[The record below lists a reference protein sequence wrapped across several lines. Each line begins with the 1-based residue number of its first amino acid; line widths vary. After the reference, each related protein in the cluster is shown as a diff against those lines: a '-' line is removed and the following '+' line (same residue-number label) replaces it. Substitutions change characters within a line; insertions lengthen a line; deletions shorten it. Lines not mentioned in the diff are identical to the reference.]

1 MSILSRY
8 YPVTDSEEQSAIEK
22 RIGWYSFFI
31 TSAFVV
37 ALWLI
42 KLIEYEYS
50 FDFSGWGIYP
60 REIDG
65 LWGILF
71 SPLIHGN
78 FAHLAANTIP
88 MFVLMFSLFFFYRKS
103 SALIFVLIYLSTG
116 LLVWLGGRE
125 AWHIGASGL
134 IYGLAAFLFLSGVLS
149 SNVRLLTI
157 SLVVAFFYGGLFWGI
172 FPIKP
177 EISWES
183 HLWGALSGLT
193 LAVLFRKS
201 APTKPEEQED
211 EDDVEEGEWMEK
223 EVGEE
228 EEIQ

>member
-8 YPVTDSEEQSAIEK
+8 HPVKDSEEQSAIEK
-22 RIGWYSFFI
+22 RIAWYSFFI

-37 ALWLI
+37 VLWLI
-42 KLIEYEYS
+42 KLVEYEYTL
-50 FDFSGWGIYP
+50 DFAGWGIYP
-60 REIDG
+60 RELDG
-65 LWGILF
+65 SWGILF
-71 SPLIHGN
+71 SPLIHGS
-78 FAHLAANTIP
+78 FAHLAANTVP

-103 SALIFVLIYLSTG
+103 SALIFVLIYFSTG
-116 LLVWLGGRE
+116 LFVWLGGRE

-183 HLWGALSGLT
+183 HLWGALSGFA

-201 APTKPEEQED
+201 APAKPEEQEE
-211 EDDVEEGEWMEK
+211 EDDVVEGEWMAE
-223 EVGEE
+223 EVEE
-228 EEIQ
+228 EEKIQ

>member
-8 YPVTDSEEQSAIEK
+8 HPVKDSEEQSAIEK

-42 KLIEYEYS
+42 KLVEYEYS
-50 FDFSGWGIYP
+50 LDFAGWGIHP
-60 REIDG
+60 REPDG
-65 LWGILF
+65 LWGILL

-103 SALIFVLIYLSTG
+103 SAQIFVLIYLSTG

-134 IYGLAAFLFLSGVLS
+134 IYGLAAFLFLGGVLS

-183 HLWGALSGLT
+183 HLWGALSGFA

-201 APTKPEEQED
+201 APSKPEEQEEEED
-211 EDDVEEGEWMEK
+211 EEEGEWME
-223 EVGEE
+223 EETGEE
-228 EEIQ
+228 KKIQ

>member
-8 YPVTDSEEQSAIEK
+8 HPVKDSEEQSAIEK
-22 RIGWYSFFI
+22 RIAWYSFVI
-31 TSAFVV
+31 TFAFVV
-37 ALWLI
+37 GLWLI
-42 KLIEYEYS
+42 KLVEYEYS
-50 FDFSGWGIYP
+50 LDFSGWGIYP

-116 LLVWLGGRE
+116 LFVWLGGRE

-157 SLVVAFFYGGLFWGI
+157 SLVVALLYGGLIWGI

-183 HLWGALSGLT
+183 HLWGALSGLA

-201 APTKPEEQED
+201 APSKPEEQEE
-211 EDDVEEGEWMEK
+211 EDDAEEVEWME
-223 EVGEE
+223 EQIETEE
-228 EEIQ
+228 ESK

>member
-1 MSILSRY
+1 MSFFSRY
-8 YPVTDSEEQSAIEK
+8 YPLNDPEEQSAIEK

-31 TSAFVV
+31 TFAFVV

-42 KLIEYEYS
+42 KLVEVEYS
-50 FDFSGWGIYP
+50 FDFAGWGIHP
-60 REIDG
+60 REVDG

-71 SPLIHGN
+71 SPLVHGS
-78 FAHLAANTIP
+78 FGHLAANTIP
-88 MFVLMFSLFFFYRKS
+88 LFVLMFSLFFFYRKS
-103 SALIFVLIYLSTG
+103 SALIFVLIYLLTG
-116 LLVWLGGRE
+116 LLVWLSGRE

-134 IYGLAAFLFLSGVLS
+134 IDGLAAFLFLGGVLS

-183 HLWGALSGLT
+183 HLWGGISGFG

-201 APTKPEEQED
+201 APAKPEEPEE
-211 EDDVEEGEWMEK
+211 EDDTEEA
-223 EVGEE
+223 E
-228 EEIQ
+228 EEIK

>member
-1 MSILSRY
+1 MSLLSRY
-8 YPVTDSEEQSAIEK
+8 HPVNDSEEQSAIEK
-22 RIGWYSFFI
+22 RIAWYSFFI

-42 KLIEYEYS
+42 KLAEYEYS
-50 FDFSGWGIYP
+50 LDFGGWGIYP
-60 REIDG
+60 RELDG

-71 SPLIHGN
+71 SPLIHGS
-78 FAHLAANTIP
+78 FGHLAANTIP

-103 SALIFVLIYLSTG
+103 SALIFVLIYLLTG

-183 HLWGALSGLT
+183 HLWGALSGFA

-201 APTKPEEQED
+201 APAKPEEQED
-211 EDDVEEGEWMEK
+211 EDDTEEGEWME
-223 EVGEE
+223 EETEE